1 MNEKLDTDLKPMPEQ
16 MTYANLLFIGVW
28 IGIAV
33 MMVTYIIYVAGILAP
48 HVSFA
53 AITQNWDRGIHE
65 YLEATHSPQGWGW
78 LGLIGK
84 GDFLNFIG
92 MALIALLTML
102 CYFFLITGY
111 GKKRDWAYL
120 GISICEVLVLALAA
134 SGILTSGGH

>member
-1 MNEKLDTDLKPMPEQ
+1 MSEQSDADLKPMPEQ

-33 MMVTYIIYVAGILAP
+33 MMVTYMIYVAGILAP
-48 HVSFA
+48 HVDFT
-53 AITQNWDRGIHE
+53 AITQNWGRGVHE
-65 YLEATHSPQGWGW
+65 YLEATHSPRGWGW
-78 LGLIGK
+78 LVLVGK

-92 MALIALLTML
+92 VALIALLTMF
-102 CYFFLITGY
+102 CYFFLIVGY